1 VLNNNL
7 QRNEEFLKSIDK
19 KQLIQNQCL
28 NVLIMFF

>member
-1 VLNNNL
+1 MTIYKEMKIFV
-7 QRNEEFLKSIDK
+7 KPIDK